1 MTVIVL
7 MPAAGDPEQGSLCKG
22 CLPSRT
28 RYGKKDINEMQGV
41 MAFFVGVGL
50 SATCGFRIFVPL
62 LGMSIAHHAG
72 AITLSHGFEWI
83 GSWPATI
90 AFAVAMIVEVIAY
103 YIPWVDN
110 LLDTIATP
118 AAVVAGTITTA
129 SMVGDMA
136 PLLRWPLAV
145 IAGGGVAGLIQGTSV
160 LVRGASSATTAG
172 LGNPVVSTGELLA
185 SIVGTIVSIVLPI
198 AAIIL
203 VALIVFFALKR
214 ILRRRAQP
222 GL

>member
-1 MTVIVL
+1 
-7 MPAAGDPEQGSLCKG
+7 
-22 CLPSRT
+22 
-28 RYGKKDINEMQGV
+28 MQGAL
-41 MAFFVGVGL
+41 AFFVGVGL

-72 AITLSHGFEWI
+72 QITLSHGFEWI

-129 SMVGDMA
+129 SMIGDLSPM
-136 PLLRWPLAV
+136 LQWPLAI

-160 LVRGASSATTAG
+160 LTRGTSSATTAG

-185 SIVGTIVSIVLPI
+185 SIAGTIVSIVLPI
-198 AAIIL
+198 LAIIL
-203 VALIVFFALKR
+203 VALIVTIA
-214 ILRRRAQP
+214 LRRIIRWRAQP
-222 GL
+222 GA